1 MVHLDGP
8 RPARSPRYGW
18 GMATAVTLGDLSR
31 DPGEVARGL
40 VAWQRGDPDEAVVLT
55 LKYSAREMSRSKF
68 VLWAWSGRT
77 SQGEPSWVLPV
88 TAAQAGTFA
97 PKGPAAAL
105 ERSVAALLDAEV
117 GADPDLL
124 RLEEWNGFTCIV
136 APGVADMELASLAL
150 EDANTTEAGGKA
162 RIAALPAEYAL
173 GGGPVPIAA
182 DPLARGRGLVA
193 LSREMLLHP
202 VLVLMALARHGFDPA
217 VIPDDPSDLAES
229 LRDLGYSAEASL
241 PDLPPS
247 FAIEDDACPRRRH
260 ARRVLR
266 RLLQKGKIGGHH
278 TEIDH
283 FTRGLPDHEKRDAK
297 EVVEALLRAGIL
309 VEKPSVGQRHISLN
323 RESLPEIHALIERG
337 ETDDPL
343 LAAMWTAPAPGEG

>member
-1 MVHLDGP
+1 
-8 RPARSPRYGW
+8 
-18 GMATAVTLGDLSR
+18 MATAVTMGDLSR

-55 LKYSAREMSRSKF
+55 LKYSSQEMSRSKF
-68 VLWAWSGRT
+68 VLWSWSGRT

-88 TAAQAGTFA
+88 TAAQAAAFA

-105 ERSVAALLDAEV
+105 ERCVAALLDAEV

-124 RLEEWNGFTCIV
+124 RLEEWHGFTCIV
-136 APGVADMELASLAL
+136 APGIADMELASLAL
-150 EDANTTEAGGKA
+150 EDANTTKAGGKA
-162 RIAALPAEYAL
+162 RIATLPAGYAL
-173 GGGPVPIAA
+173 GGGPIPLAA

-193 LSREMLLHP
+193 LSREVLLHP
-202 VLVLMALARHGFDPA
+202 VLVLLALGRHGFDPTA
-217 VIPDDPSDLAES
+217 IADDPSDLAEG
-229 LRDLGYSAEASL
+229 LRDLGYAA
-241 PDLPPS
+241 DLPAVEPPAPS
-247 FAIEDDACPRRRH
+247 LAIDDDACPRRRH

-278 TEIDH
+278 TEIGH

-297 EVVEALLRAGIL
+297 EVVEALLRSGIL

-323 RESLPEIHALIERG
+323 REALPEIHALIDRG
-337 ETDDPL
+337 ETADPL
-343 LAAMWTAPAPGEG
+343 LAAVWTAPAPGEG